1 MTVHLSG
8 LKETHDA
15 HNKMHTK
22 LKNLLREKH
31 DKSFFFCF
39 QTLVKDFENV
49 DEIPAEMRFNH
60 LQKFNETE
68 FVNSV
73 TAIIVNKFSLR

>member
-1 MTVHLSG
+1 MMVHLSG

-22 LKNLLREKH
+22 LENLLREKH
-31 DKSFFFCF
+31 DKSFFLCF
-39 QTLVKDFENV
+39 QTLVKGFENV
-49 DEIPAEMRFNH
+49 DEIPEEIRFNH

-73 TAIIVNKFSLR
+73 TTVMVNKFSLR